1 MTPKNHVHFEAKK
14 LFGDVGKIIDA
25 YCLKGK
31 KMDIRYRKIEQEP
44 IDVRVNDKAVY
55 RY

>member
-14 LFGDVGKIIDA
+14 LFGDVGKIVDA

-31 KMDIRYRKIEQEP
+31 KMDIRYRKIRICGGKVWQEM
-44 IDVRVNDKAVY
+44 N
-55 RY
+55 